1 MGSSIWSTVVSS
13 VGSSIERSMEISI
26 IKQNIN
32 CNEH

>member
-1 MGSSIWSTVVSS
+1 MGSSIGSTVVSS
-13 VGSSIERSMEISI
+13 VGSSIERSIGISI